1 MSLLSSR
8 RRGIGGRG
16 PAHPA
21 AIRGR
26 TVIVGDTRRAAPRL
40 RHRRHRQS
48 TARGTIAA
56 IVSPA
61 PRARPSSGTIP
72 EWWQH
77 LQGWNL
83 RALLNH
89 LQGHQTRR
97 SARILLPAR
106 RRASLLTSA
115 SPAIP
120 DGHQA
125 PLRQSRTATKRLCTS
140 PAGHESPL
148 GDESPPLYGGSI
160 SKGGT
165 HTESCSTSKGGKSAS
180 ASVPAGHESPRGDE
194 SPLLNGGSIS
204 KGGTFEHYCTKPRVA
219 PSPLSGGSISKGG
232 TFELSC
238 TISKGGTRLSG
249 SPGRPPSP
257 PPREGGSIS
266 KGGTLE
272 NIRCAVRAITLG

>member
-21 AIRGR
+21 AVRGR

-204 KGGTFEHYCTKPRVA
+204 KGGTFE
-219 PSPLSGGSISKGG
+219 I
-232 TFELSC
+232 SC
-238 TISKGGTRLSG
+238 TISKGGTRLFG
-249 SPGRPPSP
+249 KGPIVAQGNSPGRPPSP
-257 PPREGGSIS
+257 PLREWWHHLQGWHLGEHPLRSQGSM
-266 KGGTLE
+266 L
-272 NIRCAVRAITLG
+272 C

>member
-21 AIRGR
+21 AVRGR

-125 PLRQSRTATKRLCTS
+125 PLHQSSRPRKPTRRRKPTPLRWQHLQGWYPYGELLHFQGWQKRLGISPSRPRKPTRRRKPTPQRWQHLQGWHLRALLHQTSSGTKSTEWWQHLQGWHLRALLHHLQGWHAPLRQSREASKPTSERRWQHLQGWDLGEHPLRSQGYNARLT
-140 PAGHESPL
+140 P
-148 GDESPPLYGGSI
+148 
-160 SKGGT
+160 
-165 HTESCSTSKGGKSAS
+165 
-180 ASVPAGHESPRGDE
+180 
-194 SPLLNGGSIS
+194 
-204 KGGTFEHYCTKPRVA
+204 
-219 PSPLSGGSISKGG
+219 
-232 TFELSC
+232 
-238 TISKGGTRLSG
+238 
-249 SPGRPPSP
+249 
-257 PPREGGSIS
+257 
-266 KGGTLE
+266 
-272 NIRCAVRAITLG
+272 